1 MRRHHLAN
9 RVFTLGIGSAADR
22 HLVKGLARAGR
33 GTAAFTQHSE
43 NISAKVIIVMV
54 RISTDSIPRQVVRQL
69 KEALQPCVHDV
80 QVDWGGAGG

>member
-43 NISAKVIIVMV
+43 NIAAKVIILMV
-54 RISTDSIPRQVVRQL
+54 VTSSTLPVSWPGG
-69 KEALQPCVHDV
+69 EAAE
-80 QVDWGGAGG
+80 GGSAAVCA

>member
-1 MRRHHLAN
+1 MLPQVRRHHLAN

-43 NISAKVIIVMV
+43 NIAAKVIIVM
-54 RISTDSIPRQVVRQL
+54 RIGLTLTVTPAR
-69 KEALQPCVHDV
+69 
-80 QVDWGGAGG
+80 W